1 MGYYETMP
9 CSSACMRI
17 EEIEQ
22 ERARSG
28 WNPYEG
34 EEEEYTEEA
43 GWQMPRGKDR
53 QMLPYYA
60 RPEFAQVLEEQKKTE
75 QDLRMLQSMYPS
87 AAKTIL
93 PYIME
98 ECDRM
103 EYEGSSMFDRY
114 PDQTTVMNIQNRIY
128 DQVKDQFQVEETA
141 APDEILSMQNHG
153 VRRDPRSK
161 NWLDDLV
168 RVLLIQEMH
177 HRRCRH
183 RGCRRGRF

>member
-1 MGYYETMP
+1 MGYYDTKP
-9 CSSACMRI
+9 CRSAYMRV

-34 EEEEYTEEA
+34 EEEEY
-43 GWQMPRGKDR
+43 
-53 QMLPYYA
+53 LPYFA
-60 RPEFAQVLEEQKKTE
+60 KPEFAQVLEEQKQME
-75 QDLRMLQSMYPS
+75 QDLRRMQSMYPS

-103 EYEGSSMFDRY
+103 EYEGSSMFDQY

-128 DQVKDQFQVEETA
+128 DQVKEQFQVEETQ

-153 VRRDPRSK
+153 ARRDPRGK